1 MELVKEIFGGVRVY
15 RLKSRVDGRGT
26 LTYAYDGIEDFD
38 VKETRLYS
46 MPHKGTFFGIHYR
59 DMDMPMTKL
68 VTIIKGRGTDYV
80 IDLRKG
86 SETYLKWESVELTS
100 ENLLAVYVPAGIG
113 HAFISTE
120 EETMQLFF
128 IDKSGDDGLSKK
140 LNYKDEKI
148 GLKLPIPVTEIS
160 EYDADAPFLYDT

>member
-1 MELVKEIFGGVRVY
+1 MELVKEVFGCAGIY

-26 LTYAYDGIEDFD
+26 LTYAYDGIKGFE

-59 DMDMPMTKL
+59 DASAPMSKL
-68 VTIIKGRGTDYV
+68 VTVIKGRGTDYL
-80 IDLRKG
+80 IDLRKE
-86 SETYLKWESVELTS
+86 SETYLRWETVELT
-100 ENLLAVYVPAGIG
+100 EDNFLAVYVPEGIG

-128 IDKSGDDGLSKK
+128 IDKSGEDGYSKK
-140 LNYKDEKI
+140 LNYKDDKI

-160 EYDADAPFLYDT
+160 DYDLNAPFL